1 MIIMT
6 VSRLSCRERRQLVA
20 IVYYTNV
27 TRHKKPADMMNTI
40 NLKHLHIPCFFKFH
54 YHLNPSLL
62 RFNIKREI
70 FRKMNSYHMLVVQ
83 GLDLIRVGKQG
94 LVNRPLPSS
103 TEWI

>member
-20 IVYYTNV
+20 ILYKRNKAQETL
-27 TRHKKPADMMNTI
+27 MNTI
-40 NLKHLHIPCFFKFH
+40 NLKHLYIPCFFKFH

-62 RFNIKREI
+62 RFNIQREI
-70 FRKMNSYHMLVVQ
+70 FRKMNSYHMLFVQ